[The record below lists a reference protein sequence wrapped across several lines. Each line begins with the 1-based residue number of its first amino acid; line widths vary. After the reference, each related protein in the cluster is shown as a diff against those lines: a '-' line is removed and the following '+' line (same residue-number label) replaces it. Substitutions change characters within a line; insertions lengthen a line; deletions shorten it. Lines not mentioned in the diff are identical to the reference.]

1 MNPVYNICLKCV
13 QDHRLVS
20 QDDHRKGI
28 LWSPALL
35 KSMWRLNI
43 VACPILRIEYD
54 DFRSKMGKTN
64 LISFDSLQ
72 SIISNGCPYATEQVV
87 AQGL

>member
-13 QDHRLVS
+13 QERRVKHEDYM
-20 QDDHRKGI
+20 KGI
-28 LWSPALL
+28 LSSPSFLQ
-35 KSMWRLNI
+35 SMWRLNI

-54 DFRSKMGKTN
+54 DLRSHMGKTN

-72 SIISNGCPYATEQVV
+72 NIISNGCPYATEQII
-87 AQGL
+87 AQE